1 MDKMLSIIILGG
13 LPTILWIS
21 YFHWKNPRKQP
32 LKEIV
37 KIFILGS
44 LSVIPVILFHQW
56 LLKKVINQL
65 IDSIQLFEIPF
76 FASALELFLILAFI
90 LAFIFIFASAHSLL
104 VRAFYKLPLK
114 KSFSIV
120 HNRLY
125 SIVPILA
132 FFTLFLVIEGF
143 LGLGFK
149 VSFVTSLIGNT
160 IIFALLE
167 EYFKYIINPFLVY
180 KKVNSVGT
188 AMVHALYV
196 GLAFA
201 FIENSLFFY
210 VNFNNE
216 NFWDIIIFRSIITTL
231 VHVCASGIIGYFYGL
246 SLFSESMIAN
256 YEIEKSNYS
265 MPAWMK
271 NFLKKETVFR
281 SSAVTQGFIFAAI
294 FHALFNILIN
304 LNMKA
309 LATTLVSIFT
319 IIIVLLLQSKTT
331 QIQYGIIGG
340 KTISEE
346 EYEKLRL
353 QISVLQHTKE
363 IQKMHKTQETSTT
376 TSSS

>member
-1 MDKMLSIIILGG
+1 MKTLSIIILGG
-13 LPTILWIS
+13 LPTLLWIS
-21 YFHWKNPRKQP
+21 YFHLKNPRKQP
-32 LKEIV
+32 VNEIV
-37 KIFILGS
+37 KIFVLGS

-65 IDSIQLFEIPF
+65 INSLSLFQIPF

-90 LAFIFIFASAHSLL
+90 LGFIFIFASIHSVL
-104 VRAFYKLPLK
+104 VKIFYKLPLK
-114 KSFSIV
+114 KSFNIV
-120 HNRLY
+120 HKRLY

-149 VSFVTSLIGNT
+149 KSFVTSLIGNT

-180 KKVNSVGT
+180 KKVNSIGT

-210 VNFNNE
+210 ANFNNE
-216 NFWDIIIFRSIITTL
+216 NFWNIIIFRSVITTL

-246 SLFSESMIAN
+246 ALFSESMVAN
-256 YEIEKSNYS
+256 YEIEKSAYN
-265 MPAWMK
+265 MPDWLHK
-271 NFLKKETVFR
+271 LLKKETLFR

-304 LNMKA
+304 LKMEA
-309 LATTLVSIFT
+309 FATVLVACFT
-319 IIIVLLLQSKTT
+319 AIIVFLLQSKGA

-363 IQKMHKTQETSTT
+363 IQRTRNASKNEVKALP
-376 TSSS
+376 